1 MADKDKTVTKNN
13 NGDDITL
20 SAIITSLTVP
30 VKDSAT
36 KTEDN
41 DFTLD
46 LSDLKTANDTNRDTI
61 TTAITSTE
69 TTLKIHNTDIK
80 DNIKADVKQRLGDTD
95 TKGDIVS
102 ILTAFESNMESRLT
116 DIDNRLNEMDK
127 KYSKILGYEVTA
139 DLDTIYT
146 ESLAGII
153 GDVTS
158 LKGTFDGKGTD
169 ELEDKTLTGV
179 LQTLNDKLGDVSI
192 LKGTFEGKST
202 DELEDKSV
210 TGVLQTL
217 NDKLGD
223 VSTLTNPVVVNNVTA
238 LKGKKLKDPTLTGI
252 QQVLNDKIGDPEK
265 LSLMVGEIV
274 DAATEEI
281 VSPGVKVTV
290 PKSLSGLMK
299 ANFLSS
305 QESWHVEK
313 DLRKR
318 FMNLLNPFMEAF
330 NRMVDT
336 LMQIAPVSPRL

>member
-20 SAIITSLTVP
+20 SGIITSLTVP
-30 VKDSAT
+30 VKGSST

-46 LSDLKTANDTNRDTI
+46 LSDLKTANDTNNKAITKAI
-61 TTAITSTE
+61 TTSVTSAE
-69 TTLKIHNTDIK
+69 TALKT
-80 DNIKADVKQRLGDTD
+80 NIKKRLGDTD

-102 ILTAFESNMESRLT
+102 ILTAFETNMETRLT
-116 DIDNRLNEMDK
+116 NIDNRLNEMDK
-127 KYSKILGYEVTA
+127 KYSKILGYDATS
-139 DLDTIYT
+139 DLDTSYAKSI
-146 ESLAGII
+146 AGII

-158 LKGTFDGKGTD
+158 LKGTIDGKGTD
-169 ELEDKTLTGV
+169 ALSDKTLTGV

-238 LKGKKLKDPTLTGI
+238 LKGKKLKTLTLAGV
-252 QQVLNDKIGDPEK
+252 QQVLNDKLGDPEK
-265 LSLMVGEIV
+265 LSLMVGEVI

-281 VSPGVKVTV
+281 ISPGVKMVM

-299 ANFLSS
+299 GNFLSS
-305 QESWHVEK
+305 QESWQVEK

-318 FMNLLNPFMEAF
+318 FMNLINPFMEAF
-330 NRMVDT
+330 NRMVDA
-336 LMQIAPVSPRL
+336 LQQIAPVSPRL